1 MLLDEPS
8 SHLDLGQQVAAL
20 DALASLAR
28 ERAAALVMVVHDLHL
43 ALRYADHAIALG
55 GGRATVGRADDVL
68 TADALSALFGHRLA
82 EVGDGATRTLLPS

>member
-20 DALASLAR
+20 DTLRRLALEQRIAI
-28 ERAAALVMVVHDLHL
+28 VMVLHDLHL

-55 GGRATVGRADDVL
+55 NGSAVTGPANDVL
-68 TADALSALFGHRLA
+68 TAEALSALFGHRLV
-82 EVGDGATRTLLPS
+82 EVGDESRRTLLPS